1 MLTSWLHLLALT
13 VYLGAV
19 IGLWVMLIP
28 CVRRVAPRE
37 TQLKL
42 LAQGLKLYNPLQVG
56 ALGIVV
62 LTGAFA
68 ITDLKANYRALFAQ
82 ELGGTLAIKLALSF
96 LLIIL
101 STYQTMGIA
110 HRFVRRYEASEE
122 LTRLDIETTAHRL
135 RASALAIVVLAIPIL
150 WLGLRL

>member
-28 CVRRVAPRE
+28 CVRKVAPRE

-68 ITDLKANYRALFAQ
+68 ITDLKANYRGLFAQ
-82 ELGGTLAIKLALSF
+82 QLGGTLAIKLILSF
-96 LLIIL
+96 VLIIL
-101 STYQTMGIA
+101 STYQSMAIA
-110 HRFVRRYEASEE
+110 HRFVRRFEADESLALRDTEAI
-122 LTRLDIETTAHRL
+122 THRL
-135 RASALAIVVLAIPIL
+135 RALSIAILLLAAPIV
-150 WLGLRL
+150 WLGIRL

>member
-28 CVRRVAPRE
+28 CVRRVAPQE

-68 ITDLKANYRALFAQ
+68 ITDLKANYRGLFAQ
-82 ELGGTLAIKLALSF
+82 QLGGTLAIKLALSF
-96 LLIIL
+96 FLIIL
-101 STYQTMGIA
+101 STYQAMGIA
-110 HRFVRRYEASEE
+110 HRFVRRFEADES
-122 LTRLDIETTAHRL
+122 LPLRDIEAITHRL
-135 RASALAIVVLAIPIL
+135 RALSIAILLLAAPIV
-150 WLGLRL
+150 WLGIRL